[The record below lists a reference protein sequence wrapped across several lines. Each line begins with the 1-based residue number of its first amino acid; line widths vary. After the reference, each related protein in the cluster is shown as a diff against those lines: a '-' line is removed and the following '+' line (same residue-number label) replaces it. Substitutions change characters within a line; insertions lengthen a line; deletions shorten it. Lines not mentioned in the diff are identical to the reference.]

1 RMPSSIFDSYEG
13 ECRRLLAEARETG
26 DSVTLERAQGTLA
39 RLEHQARSA
48 PREER
53 PRRMAVVAEL
63 KTVIQ
68 QLEGEGRRK
77 EGEGEA
83 KSTRQLVELGESS
96 SCALNQ
102 AILNTVDAE
111 RTALEI
117 TSELAK
123 QRDTMA
129 RTRANADR
137 LADGLV
143 EARGSVERME
153 ASRQCRV
160 MWKVGIDFGGAALY
174 FIMDHAWA
182 YTLPSTPVKSKK
194 AVLPGISA
202 APTVL
207 TSSELKARAS
217 RRRLHASLVT
227 IVDRWE
233 RNKELSLVRRKAEF
247 KRQSS
252 AITEMAKKKT
262 FSPCASYRIRAEALR
277 NTKALAEAA
286 KGDLEKALHDLALT
300 LEDLH
305 RLCVEYDGE
314 SCSALHFATKL
325 EDAYQEELSL
335 REDLAEAMARLEYP
349 ENFNGLQRVLVVFTE
364 LTSAGYS
371 LAQACCAVADFQSCV
386 VVGKNDGSDLS
397 DRVKARLRAL
407 AGFAGVMR
415 YKVNATDI
423 IIATIV
429 GGGSMLYT
437 CYPILRRLEDH
448 DK

>member
-1 RMPSSIFDSYEG
+1 RMSSSIFDSYEA

-39 RLEHQARSA
+39 RLEHQASSA

-63 KTVIQ
+63 KTVMQ

-77 EGEGEA
+77 GGEGEG
-83 KSTRQLVELGESS
+83 KSTTRQLVELGEASS
-96 SCALNQ
+96 SVLNQ

-117 TSELAK
+117 TSELSK

-143 EARGSVERME
+143 EARGSVM
-153 ASRQCRV
+153 
-160 MWKVGIDFGGAALY
+160 LY

-182 YTLPSTPVKSKK
+182 YTLPSTPAKSKK
-194 AVLPGISA
+194 AVSPGISA

-233 RNKELSLVRRKAEF
+233 RTCSGGCLKQVRRIAEF

-252 AITEMAKKKT
+252 AITEMAKRKT

-277 NTKALAEAA
+277 NTTALAEAA
-286 KGDLEKALHDLALT
+286 KDDLEKALQDLALT
-300 LEDLH
+300 VEDLH

-325 EDAYQEELSL
+325 EDAYMEELSL
-335 REDLAEAMARLEYP
+335 REDLAEAMARL
-349 ENFNGLQRVLVVFTE
+349 
-364 LTSAGYS
+364 
-371 LAQACCAVADFQSCV
+371 
-386 VVGKNDGSDLS
+386 
-397 DRVKARLRAL
+397 
-407 AGFAGVMR
+407 
-415 YKVNATDI
+415 
-423 IIATIV
+423 
-429 GGGSMLYT
+429 
-437 CYPILRRLEDH
+437 
-448 DK
+448 

>member
-1 RMPSSIFDSYEG
+1 
-13 ECRRLLAEARETG
+13 
-26 DSVTLERAQGTLA
+26 
-39 RLEHQARSA
+39 
-48 PREER
+48 
-53 PRRMAVVAEL
+53 
-63 KTVIQ
+63 
-68 QLEGEGRRK
+68 
-77 EGEGEA
+77 
-83 KSTRQLVELGESS
+83 
-96 SCALNQ
+96 
-102 AILNTVDAE
+102 
-111 RTALEI
+111 
-117 TSELAK
+117 
-123 QRDTMA
+123 
-129 RTRANADR
+129 
-137 LADGLV
+137 
-143 EARGSVERME
+143 
-153 ASRQCRV
+153 
-160 MWKVGIDFGGAALY
+160 
-174 FIMDHAWA
+174 MDHAWA

-194 AVLPGISA
+194 AVSPGISA

-233 RNKELSLVRRKAEF
+233 RTCSGGCLKQVRRKAEF

-407 AGFAGVMR
+407 AG
-415 YKVNATDI
+415 D
-423 IIATIV
+423 
-429 GGGSMLYT
+429 
-437 CYPILRRLEDH
+437 
-448 DK
+448 